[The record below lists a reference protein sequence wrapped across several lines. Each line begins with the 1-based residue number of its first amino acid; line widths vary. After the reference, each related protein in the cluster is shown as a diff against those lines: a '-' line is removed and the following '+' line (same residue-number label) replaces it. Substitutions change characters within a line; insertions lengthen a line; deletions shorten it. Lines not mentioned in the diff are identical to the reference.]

1 VRKPRA
7 SIQIGPV
14 VYPGRPPRPGI
25 VPGHRDK
32 YALVERERR
41 FLLAGPPGG
50 ALPAAGQALIT
61 DRYLTGTRLR
71 LRQVTRPGSP
81 EPEYK
86 LTQKVPAARPGPV
99 RGLITNIYLSR
110 AEHDLLATLPAA
122 GLAKTRL
129 FFPPYAV
136 DVFGPPWHG
145 LVLAE
150 VEMGTDADLAACPPP
165 PGSVAEVTC
174 DDRFTGGRL
183 AVTPRAELLSWLA
196 EYGVRVA
203 GQPG

>member
-1 VRKPRA
+1 MTATSPER
-7 SIQIGPV
+7 SGEIPV
-14 VYPGRPPRPGI
+14 

-41 FLLAGPPGG
+41 FLMAGLPPGG
-50 ALPAAGQALIT
+50 AGAAARRVDIV

-71 LRQVTRPGSP
+71 LRRVSSPGSA
-81 EPEYK
+81 EPELK

-99 RGLITNIYLSR
+99 RGLITNFYLSP
-110 AEHDLLATLPAA
+110 AEYGLLATLPGAE
-122 GLAKTRL
+122 LAKTRL

-136 DVFGPPWHG
+136 DLFGPPRHG

-150 VEMGTDADLAACPPP
+150 VELRSDADLAACPAPA
-165 PGSVAEVTC
+165 GSVAEVTT

-183 AVTPRAELLSWLA
+183 AVTPRAELVGWLA
-196 EYGVRVA
+196 GFGLDQGGDEA
-203 GQPG
+203 G

>member
-1 VRKPRA
+1 MTIPSA
-7 SIQIGPV
+7 GPS
-14 VYPGRPPRPGI
+14 PGNTHGATVGPGETGRGAV

-41 FLLAGPPGG
+41 FLLAAPPG
-50 ALPAAGQALIT
+50 APLADERHIA

-71 LRQVTRPGSP
+71 LRRVTRAGPA

-99 RGLITNIYLSR
+99 RGLITNFYLSR
-110 AEHDLLATLPAA
+110 AEYDLLATLPAA
-122 GLAKTRL
+122 RLAKTRL
-129 FFPPYAV
+129 SFPPYVV
-136 DVFGPPWHG
+136 DLLGPPLHG

-150 VEMGTDADLAACPPP
+150 VEMGSNADLAACPPP
-165 PGSVAEVTC
+165 PRSVAEVTR

-183 AVTPRAELLSWLA
+183 AVAPRETLLSWLA
-196 EYGVRVA
+196 EFGL
-203 GQPG
+203 GGG

>member
-1 VRKPRA
+1 MTAA
-7 SIQIGPV
+7 SPERSGEIPV
-14 VYPGRPPRPGI
+14 

-41 FLLAGPPGG
+41 FLMAGLPPGG
-50 ALPAAGQALIT
+50 AGAAARRVDIV

-71 LRQVTRPGSP
+71 LRRVSSP
-81 EPEYK
+81 ASAEPELK

-99 RGLITNIYLSR
+99 RGLITNFYLSP
-110 AEHDLLATLPAA
+110 AEYDLLATLPGAE
-122 GLAKTRL
+122 LAKTRL

-136 DVFGPPWHG
+136 DVFGPPRRG

-150 VEMGTDADLAACPPP
+150 VELRSDADLAACPAPA
-165 PGSVAEVTC
+165 GSVAEVTA

-183 AVTPRAELLSWLA
+183 AATPRAELLGWLA
-196 EYGVRVA
+196 GFGLEQGGDEA
-203 GQPG
+203 G

>member
-1 VRKPRA
+1 M
-7 SIQIGPV
+7 
-14 VYPGRPPRPGI
+14 
-25 VPGHRDK
+25 PGHRDK

-41 FLLAGPPGG
+41 FLLAGPPAGAGPGG
-50 ALPAAGQALIT
+50 AGQASIA

-71 LRQVTRPGSP
+71 LRRSAGDGSP
-81 EPEYK
+81 APEYK

-99 RGLITNIYLSR
+99 QGLITNFYLSR

-122 GLAKTRL
+122 ELVKTRL

-136 DVFGPPWHG
+136 DVLGPPRSG

-150 VEMGTDADLAACPPP
+150 VELSTDAELAACPPP
-165 PGSVAEVTC
+165 PGTVAEVTW

-196 EYGVRVA
+196 GYGVRVD
-203 GQPG
+203 GG

>member
-1 VRKPRA
+1 VH
-7 SIQIGPV
+7 
-14 VYPGRPPRPGI
+14 PGRPPSPGI

-32 YALVERERR
+32 YALVERERW
-41 FLLAGPPGG
+41 FLLAGPTADG
-50 ALPAAGQALIT
+50 LPAAAGQARIT

-71 LRQVTRPGSP
+71 LRRVTRPGSP

-99 RGLITNIYLSR
+99 RGLITNLYLSR
-110 AEHDLLATLPAA
+110 AEYGLLATLPGAE
-122 GLAKTRL
+122 LAKTRL

-136 DVFGPPWHG
+136 DVFGPPRRG

-150 VEMGTDADLAACPPP
+150 VELDTEADLAACPPP

-196 EYGVRVA
+196 EYGVTVA
-203 GQPG
+203 DQPG